1 MMYNSPSNPIIY
13 KTLRSCLLRDVPIKE
28 TIYDYDQC
36 VYFIESEIG
45 NPLIKFAFA
54 SKCTKEILENGGR
67 LMLED
72 IYKEHALPE
81 SQGIAEFDLTLGIDN
96 SKLPQIQKIKKTM
109 DEATATKIRS
119 ENEAVKA

>member
-1 MMYNSPSNPIIY
+1 
-13 KTLRSCLLRDVPIKE
+13 
-28 TIYDYDQC
+28 
-36 VYFIESEIG
+36 
-45 NPLIKFAFA
+45 
-54 SKCTKEILENGGR
+54 
-67 LMLED
+67 MLED